1 MAKEAEL
8 SNGMALIRPYRSGD
22 IDRLYEAVRESIAE
36 FSLWMPWCHAGYC
49 MEESRTRIESRGE
62 AWAKGTEYD
71 FAMTELSKLAP
82 DW

>member
-8 SNGMALIRPYRSGD
+8 ANRMVLIRPYQPGD

-36 FSLWMPWCHAGYC
+36 HSVRMPWCHAGHTVQ
-49 MEESRTRIESRGE
+49 ETRTWIESRVE

-71 FAMTELSKLAP
+71 FSISELSRFER